1 MPKVIGIDLGTT
13 NSCMAVIEGGE
24 PTVLENSEGGRTT
37 PSMAAINPKTGE
49 RYTGMMAKRQAVT
62 NPQNTVYSIKRFIGR
77 KFGEVSSEI
86 QEVGYDLVEGKGGDV
101 AVTMG
106 DKTYAPP
113 EVAAMILQKLK
124 ADAEAKLGESVTQ
137 AVITVPAYF
146 NDSQRQATKDAGT
159 VAGLEVLRII
169 NEPTAA
175 SLAYGLDKK
184 ADEIIAV
191 YDLGGGTFDI
201 SILHIGEGVFEVKST
216 NGDTRLGG
224 DDFDQRIID
233 WMADEFLRDQG
244 IDLRKDRMALQ
255 RIREA
260 AEKAKVELSSV
271 METEI
276 NLPFVTADS
285 SGPKHLSMNLS
296 RSKLE
301 QIVESLVERTDA
313 PVRQAL
319 QDAGVT
325 ASEIAEVVMVG
336 GMTRMPAVVE
346 KVKILFSKD
355 PHKGV
360 NPDEVVA
367 IGAAIQAGVL
377 QGEVTDIL
385 LLDVTPLTLGIE
397 TLGSVMTPLIS
408 RNTTIPTSKSEAFTT
423 AADSQTSVEVHVLQ
437 GERTMSSEN
446 KTIGRFSLDGIP
458 PSPRGV
464 PQIEVAFDIDANGIL
479 SVSAKDRATGKEQRI
494 TITAS
499 SGLAKDE
506 VERLVH
512 EAEAHADEDRQ
523 HRELIETRNQLDTLT
538 YTAEKSL
545 REHADKIGDD
555 VKQEVEEKIAAARN
569 ALASDDTALM
579 QAATEDLNASVTT
592 IGEAVYQATGTE
604 EGEAAST
611 EDGQP
616 SGPETPTETEEEKP
630 EDTVEGEYREV

>member
-1 MPKVIGIDLGTT
+1 
-13 NSCMAVIEGGE
+13 
-24 PTVLENSEGGRTT
+24 
-37 PSMAAINPKTGE
+37 
-49 RYTGMMAKRQAVT
+49 
-62 NPQNTVYSIKRFIGR
+62 
-77 KFGEVSSEI
+77 
-86 QEVGYDLVEGKGGDV
+86 
-101 AVTMG
+101 
-106 DKTYAPP
+106 
-113 EVAAMILQKLK
+113 
-124 ADAEAKLGESVTQ
+124 
-137 AVITVPAYF
+137 
-146 NDSQRQATKDAGT
+146 
-159 VAGLEVLRII
+159 
-169 NEPTAA
+169 
-175 SLAYGLDKK
+175 
-184 ADEIIAV
+184 
-191 YDLGGGTFDI
+191 
-201 SILHIGEGVFEVKST
+201 
-216 NGDTRLGG
+216 
-224 DDFDQRIID
+224 
-233 WMADEFLRDQG
+233 
-244 IDLRKDRMALQ
+244 
-255 RIREA
+255 
-260 AEKAKVELSSV
+260 
-271 METEI
+271 
-276 NLPFVTADS
+276 
-285 SGPKHLSMNLS
+285 
-296 RSKLE
+296 
-301 QIVESLVERTDA
+301 
-313 PVRQAL
+313 
-319 QDAGVT
+319 
-325 ASEIAEVVMVG
+325 
-336 GMTRMPAVVE
+336 
-346 KVKILFSKD
+346 
-355 PHKGV
+355 
-360 NPDEVVA
+360 
-367 IGAAIQAGVL
+367 
-377 QGEVTDIL
+377 
-385 LLDVTPLTLGIE
+385 VTPLTLGIE